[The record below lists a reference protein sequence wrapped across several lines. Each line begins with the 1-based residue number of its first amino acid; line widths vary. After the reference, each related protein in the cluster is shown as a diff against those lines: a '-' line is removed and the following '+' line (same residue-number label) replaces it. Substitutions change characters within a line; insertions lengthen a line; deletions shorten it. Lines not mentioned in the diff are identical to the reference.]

1 MGKVIRANF
10 NLSPEQRRFKALVL
24 NLEPQAI
31 KYFDFSTRELN
42 TSRVE
47 TDLNDLPQGQRLKL
61 AFLCNLW
68 LNEEKFSFNILDAVS
83 CLPKQEVN
91 IIIIWMLKPFFP

>member
-1 MGKVIRANF
+1 MCNVIRANF
-10 NLSPEQRRFKALVL
+10 QLSPEQKRFKALVR

-31 KYFDFSTRELN
+31 KYFDFNTRGLN
-42 TSRVE
+42 TRRVE
-47 TDLNDLPQGQRLKL
+47 ADLNDLPQDQRLKL

-68 LNEEKFSFNILDAVS
+68 LNEEKFSFNILDAVR
-83 CLPKQEVN
+83 CLTKQEVN